1 MGEKN
6 KLKTD
11 KLLKKFGKKK
21 WLIDCEDR
29 YIEDLLEILQAHGVK
44 WFDEQPIKP
53 RKAARELKYH
63 KNYVFEI
70 RRSNKQNYLQCN
82 PQEYYPPFHYRTFT
96 FNEFYDLY
104 RPAKIDDTE
113 LLLCHIFDAEI

>member
-1 MGEKN
+1 MGEKI
-6 KLKTD
+6 KLTTD

-53 RKAARELKYH
+53 RKAAQELKYH
-63 KNYVFEI
+63 KNYVFEN

-104 RPAKIDDTE
+104 CPAKIDDTE

>member
-1 MGEKN
+1 MGEKI

-29 YIEDLLEILQAHGVK
+29 YIEDLLEILKAHGVK

-53 RKAARELKYH
+53 RKAAQELKYH

>member
-1 MGEKN
+1 MGEKI

-21 WLIDCEDR
+21 WVIDCEDR
-29 YIEDLLEILQAHGVK
+29 YLEDLLTILQAHGVK
-44 WFDEQPIKP
+44 WFDEQPITP
-53 RKAARELKYH
+53 RKTAQQLKLH
-63 KNYVFEI
+63 KGYVFELKRI
-70 RRSNKQNYLQCN
+70 NKQNYLQYN
-82 PQEYYPPFHYRTFT
+82 PQEYYPPYHYKTFT

-113 LLLCHIFDAEI
+113 ILLCHIFDAEI

>member
-1 MGEKN
+1 MGEKI

-29 YIEDLLEILQAHGVK
+29 YIEDLLEILQVHGVK

-53 RKAARELKYH
+53 RKAAQELKYH